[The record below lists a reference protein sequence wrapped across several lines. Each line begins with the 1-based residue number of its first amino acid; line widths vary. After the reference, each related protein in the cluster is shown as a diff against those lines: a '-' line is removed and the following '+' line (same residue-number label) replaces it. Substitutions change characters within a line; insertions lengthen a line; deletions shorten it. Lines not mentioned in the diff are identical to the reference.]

1 MPFHLEITFAGMC
14 LLVRDSA
21 AAPNMLHV
29 LMPDMSGSHAH
40 DAKLLFPK
48 KYLPQGGGPVEKE
61 EIDLAPRR
69 LDLDLSG
76 LSASNGL
83 RLSFPGA
90 FPFDPLGRGV
100 DRTLLRGNVPPE
112 AVFRMRL
119 SAGAVA
125 TDEVYPGGFWWLL
138 EKGKAPPPQ
147 GQNPPTSVRMAT
159 AIKWRLENVS
169 GSIVSGDKLTLD
181 LGGDVRV
188 LTAHDEG
195 NGKVIRLFILHVP
208 SDEIPASIPVR
219 LPPPR
224 RIPDPDEEADH
235 FLAHYKLLT
244 PSVPELVPVF
254 HRKRFD
260 DEGTALDP
268 NANFGSEFTCMVAT
282 APVR

>member
-1 MPFHLEITFAGMC
+1 MAFHLEITIAGMC
-14 LLVRDSA
+14 LLVRDSD

-40 DAKLLFPK
+40 DAKLLFLK
-48 KYLPQGGGPVEKE
+48 KYLPQGGGSVEKE

-83 RLSFPGA
+83 SLSLPGV
-90 FPFDPLGRGV
+90 FPFDTLGREV
-100 DRTLLRGNVPPE
+100 DRTLLRGSVPPE

-125 TDEVYPGGFWWLL
+125 TDEVYPGGFWWLV
-138 EKGKAPPPQ
+138 ENGKAPPPQ
-147 GQNPPTSVRMAT
+147 AENLPTSVRMAT
-159 AIKWRLENVS
+159 AVKWRLENVS

-188 LTAHDEG
+188 LTALDEG
-195 NGKVIRLFILHVP
+195 KGKVIRLFILHVP
-208 SDEIPASIPVR
+208 SAEIPASIPTR
-219 LPPPR
+219 LPRPSRVPN
-224 RIPDPDEEADH
+224 PDEKAGH

-244 PSVPELVPVF
+244 PPVPEFVPMF

-260 DEGTALDP
+260 DEGAALTP